1 MSNMSAKKQ
10 KYYVVWVGETPGI
23 YNSWTECQLQIK
35 GYPAAK
41 YKAFETKEEAQSAY
55 AGKYSYAISP
65 AKAKKSPTLNTLGDK
80 KEILWKSLSVDAACS
95 GSPGIMEYRG
105 VWSDTKDEIFH
116 QGPFPLG
123 TNNIGEFLALVHGIA
138 YLQKKGLL
146 DMPVYSDSRTALSW
160 LKNKKVK
167 TTLVK
172 NQKTEVLYDL
182 IDRALTWLNTN
193 TYKNPILKWKTEVWG
208 EIPADF
214 GRK

>member
-10 KYYVVWVGETPGI
+10 KYYVVWVGATPGI
-23 YNSWTECQLQIK
+23 YTSWAECQLQIK

-41 YKAFETKEEAQSAY
+41 YKAFPTIEEAKSAY
-55 AGKYSYAISP
+55 AGKYSDVISP
-65 AKAKKSPTLNTLGDK
+65 AKAKKNIGHNTLNDK
-80 KEILWKSLSVDAACS
+80 KGILWKSLSVDAACS

-105 VWSDTKDEIFH
+105 VWTDSKDEIFH
-116 QGPFPLG
+116 QGPFPYG

-138 YLQKKGLL
+138 YLQKKGLTDL
-146 DMPVYSDSRTALSW
+146 PVYSDSRTALSW

-172 NQKTEVLYDL
+172 NHKTEILHDL
-182 IDRALTWLNTN
+182 VERALHWLNTN
-193 TYKNPILKWKTEVWG
+193 TYKNPILKWKTEAWG